1 MLSQMYQGL
10 LLVLNFSTL
19 GMVTLGVLVGTI
31 FGALPGLTTAM
42 AMGLFVPVTF
52 FMGPLIGIPFLMG
65 LYKGGIY
72 GGSIPAI
79 LISTPGT
86 GAAAATVADGYE
98 LTKQGKSGKAL
109 QMAKYASVIGDSI
122 SSIATLFTIGILSE
136 FSKKIGVVE
145 VFAVL
150 VFTFVIITTV
160 SGKSILKGLI
170 SGCLGLLV
178 SLVGMDIFTGSP
190 RFTFGSVYL
199 IGGISFVPLL
209 IGMFA
214 LSEIF
219 LLIKKQ
225 FINAQK
231 FIFDKSKIKKGFD
244 KLTKSEL
251 FNCLPTII
259 RSSIIGI
266 FIGIIPGIGQPISAF
281 LCYGIAKN
289 RSKNPEKFGKGALE
303 GIAAAESGNNAV
315 DGSTFIPLLTLGIP
329 GDVITAIMLGAF
341 VVQGLRPGPSLMS
354 DYGVE
359 MYGILI
365 TMVLANFILFGI
377 ASFLIP
383 IFAKLVLMPKEIL
396 IPIILSLAV
405 VGAYAINNSTFDLF
419 IAFIFGI
426 VGYVMKLYEFPL
438 SPFVILF
445 LLGDKIERSLGQTLV
460 KGDGSLAILFQQPI
474 SAVILIFT
482 ILFLL
487 FSVYNN
493 FFKKRKTLLL
503 NNHKNINNF

>member
-1 MLSQMYQGL
+1 MLLQMYQGL
-10 LLVLNFSTL
+10 LQILNFSTI
-19 GMVTLGVLVGTI
+19 GMVTLGVLVGSI

-52 FMGPLIGIPFLMG
+52 FMPPLIGIPFLMG

-79 LISTPGT
+79 LIATPGT

-122 SSIATLFTIGILSE
+122 SSIATLFTIGIFSE
-136 FSKKIGVVE
+136 IAKQVGVVD

-150 VFTFVIITTV
+150 IFTFVIITTV
-160 SGKSILKGLI
+160 SGKNILKGLI
-170 SGCLGLLV
+170 SGCLGLIF
-178 SLVGMDIFTGSP
+178 SLVGMDIFTGVP
-190 RFTFGSVYL
+190 RFNFGSNFL
-199 IGGISFVPLL
+199 MGGISFVPLL

-214 LSEIF
+214 LSEII
-219 LLIKKQ
+219 LLVENQ
-225 FINAQK
+225 FTSNQK
-231 FIFDKSKIKKGFD
+231 FIFDRSKIKKGFD

-281 LCYGIAKN
+281 LSYNVAKN
-289 RSKNPEKFGKGALE
+289 NSKNPEKFGKGSLE
-303 GIAAAESGNNAV
+303 GVAAAESGNNAV

-329 GDVITAIMLGAF
+329 GDVITAIILGAF
-341 VVQGLRPGPSLMS
+341 VVQGLRPGPSLMQ

-359 MYGILI
+359 MYAILI
-365 TMVLANFILFGI
+365 TMVIANFILFGI
-377 ASFLIP
+377 ASLLIP
-383 IFAKLVLMPKEIL
+383 IFSKLILIRKEVL
-396 IPIILSLAV
+396 IPIILSLLV
-405 VGAYAINNSTFDLF
+405 VGGYSINNSIFDLF
-419 IAFIFGI
+419 VIFVFGI
-426 VGYVMKLYEFPL
+426 MGYVMKKYKFPL

-445 LLGDKIERSLGQTLV
+445 LLGDKIERSLGQTLI
-460 KGDGSLAILFQQPI
+460 KGHGSINILFQRPI
-474 SAVILIFT
+474 AAVIILLT
-482 ILFLL
+482 ILLL
-487 FSVYNN
+487 FFNVYNS
-493 FFKKRKTLLL
+493 FFRKHKKKNTLV
-503 NNHKNINNF
+503 